1 MKIAIHKWTEIDDL
15 MIGYST
21 EGRIVDD
28 VWQKFIHDLKTKP
41 IKKYLGVSI
50 GYLEITSLQRKQAA
64 DALKGRG
71 VSLAVVTEEKL
82 VRGIVTAASWLG
94 VNVKSFAWSELRAA
108 LHHLAVPPHLEERA
122 VEMVRNLKKSCEDE
136 RRRHKG

>member
-71 VSLAVVTEEKL
+71 VSLAVVTE
-82 VRGIVTAASWLG
+82 V
-94 VNVKSFAWSELRAA
+94 
-108 LHHLAVPPHLEERA
+108 
-122 VEMVRNLKKSCEDE
+122 
-136 RRRHKG
+136 